1 MEAHAKVIASVQH
14 VVLNVKALVGSFN
27 QEKALVGAFS
37 VIMNLRVKLEYRYK
51 LEPYLVS
58 SLHLQDRTPSLAV
71 AHLSPLCASLQEISW
86 LHGCPWPSAA

>member
-1 MEAHAKVIASVQH
+1 MKV
-14 VVLNVKALVGSFN
+14 LVGTFN

-37 VIMNLRVKLEYRYK
+37 VIMNLRVDLRVKLEYRYK

>member
-1 MEAHAKVIASVQH
+1 M
-14 VVLNVKALVGSFN
+14 KALVGAFN

-37 VIMNLRVKLEYRYK
+37 VIMNLCVDLRVKLEDRYK
-51 LEPYLVS
+51 LEPHLVS

-71 AHLSPLCASLQEISW
+71 AHLSPLCDSLQEISW